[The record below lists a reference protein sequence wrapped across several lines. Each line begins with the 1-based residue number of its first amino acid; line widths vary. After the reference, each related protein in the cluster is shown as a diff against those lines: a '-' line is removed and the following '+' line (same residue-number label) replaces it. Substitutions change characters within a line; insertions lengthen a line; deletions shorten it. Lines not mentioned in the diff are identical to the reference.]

1 MGKLSRLKIFR
12 NKFQHDLNV
21 NADNSSEVIF
31 MNSALWS
38 AFMKTGNPICYL
50 MEAES
55 RKINDSASERGRN
68 KPPD

>member
-1 MGKLSRLKIFR
+1 
-12 NKFQHDLNV
+12 
-21 NADNSSEVIF
+21 

-50 MEAES
+50 MEIEG
-55 RKINDSASERGRN
+55 RKVNDSASERGRN